1 MEGRYN
7 MGRNALVKEFVGRKD
22 HKDYIKR
29 GTAVENLFVDEAIR
43 RGYRTKVASA
53 QQNMYDH
60 IDLIL
65 TKEGETFTVDIKARR
80 TGTDKSKGFDDLWT
94 VVEFKNTMGDLGW
107 LYSKSDY
114 IAFERKEDFVFA
126 DTKQLRD
133 MCESIVDVTKRVAS
147 FKNANYKVWGR
158 SYQGKKDLISR
169 IEMSKVV
176 ALDKTFIWLKNLD
189 NNE

>member
-1 MEGRYN
+1 
-7 MGRNALVKEFVGRKD
+7 MGTNTLVKEFVGRHD

-94 VVEFKNTMGDLGW
+94 VVEFKNTMGDSGW

-126 DTKQLRD
+126 DTNQLRD
-133 MCESIVDVTKRVAS
+133 MCEKIVDVTKRVAS

-189 NNE
+189 KNE

>member
-1 MEGRYN
+1 
-7 MGRNALVKEFVGRKD
+7 MGTNTLVKEFVGRKD

-29 GTAVENLFVDEAIR
+29 GTAVENLLVEEGLQ
-43 RGYRTKVASA
+43 RGYTVKPSSEK
-53 QQNMYDH
+53 QNMYDH

-65 TKEGETFTVDIKARR
+65 TKGDKKFTVDVKARR

-94 VVEFKNTMGDLGW
+94 VVEFKNTMGDSGW

-147 FKNANYKVWGR
+147 FKNANYGR
-158 SYQGKKDLISR
+158 TYSVTLSHPSMNSGNPITSSFTMPPGDNVATQGN
-169 IEMSKVV
+169 V
-176 ALDKTFIWLKNLD
+176 DKTRD
-189 NNE
+189 ED

>member
-1 MEGRYN
+1 
-7 MGRNALVKEFVGRKD
+7 MGTNTLVKEFVGRKD

-29 GTAVENLFVDEAIR
+29 GTTVENFFVDEAIR
-43 RGYRTKVASA
+43 RGYRVKVASP

-60 IDLIL
+60 IDLML
-65 TKEGETFTVDIKARR
+65 TKGDKKLTVDIKARR

-94 VVEFKNTMGDLGW
+94 VVEFKNTMGDAGW

-114 IAFERKEDFVFA
+114 IVFERKEDFVFA
-126 DTKQLRD
+126 DTTQLRN